1 MLTPG
6 ESFSSYRVIREI
18 GRGAMGAV
26 FEAEH
31 ISLRKR
37 VAIKVLLPEASCDVA
52 AVQRFL
58 REGEAAARIR
68 HEHIV
73 DVSDVGTRDGTPYL
87 VMEYLDGES
96 LADRLARRRRI
107 DDTELV
113 DLAIPVCDALAMAHE
128 AGVVHRDVKPDNIF
142 LARTARGGVR
152 AMLVDFGISHVAHND
167 PRVARLTSSSV
178 LIGTPCYLS
187 PEAARSARSVDARSD
202 QYAFGVTL
210 YECRTGLLP
219 YERASVFEM
228 LSAILLEDPVPP
240 SMRASDID
248 PRLEETILR
257 AMSRDPDERFPDMR
271 ALALSL
277 LPMASPAVRAKWE
290 PELRDPALAASKRTP
305 VSPIEAST
313 ARPGTTEDEL
323 VPLALA
329 STDPGGP
336 LAVAAPPVESSPSSE
351 PAAAAPA
358 RRWIVAAALASAAAV
373 TAAVL
378 ALGSP
383 PPARPAAALPPSVAP
398 SPTPIVLPPSIVL
411 PPPVAAP
418 VVAAPADPPVVAPV
432 ERPRRG
438 ASRGARHVDP
448 ALLAPRV
455 TAPVV
460 AVAPPAPT
468 AAPPPRSLLRT
479 DFGATTP

>member
-31 ISLRKR
+31 VSLRKR
-37 VAIKVLLPEASCDVA
+37 VAIKVLLPEASSDAA

-68 HEHIV
+68 HDHIV

-113 DLAIPVCDALAMAHE
+113 DLAIPVCDALALAHE

-257 AMSRDPDERFPDMR
+257 AMSRSPDERFPDMR

-290 PELRDPALAASKRTP
+290 PELRDPALSASKRTP
-305 VSPIEAST
+305 VSPIEAIP

-329 STDPGGP
+329 RTDPGGP
-336 LAVAAPPVESSPSSE
+336 LAVAAPPVEASPSSD
-351 PAAAAPA
+351 PAAASPG
-358 RRWIVAAALASAAAV
+358 RRWIAAAALAAAAAV

-378 ALGSP
+378 ALGSA
-383 PPARPAAALPPSVAP
+383 PPAGPSAAVAP

-418 VVAAPADPPVVAPV
+418 VVAAPAAPLVVAPV

-438 ASRGARHVDP
+438 ASRSARHVDP
-448 ALLAPRV
+448 APPAPQA